1 MQLQITSN
9 AQKAEE
15 EKKLKDLE
23 AEWLKEE
30 TRLRKEEEEWARK
43 EKLRRQEHA
52 KRVRD
57 ASVKLREKKQAKER
71 NEELALEHQL
81 LQKLLEDTR
90 NQEKADVQR
99 KSDLREENLKFM
111 AYVAKNRKDE
121 QEREKKLEEM
131 IHEEMEVK
139 WQKDLAKYRL
149 EREAR
154 KKLLEN
160 VLDTRRQQIEEKSKL
175 LVVNLGMIMV
185 NLEITVPNLVM
196 THDSDVVSEIT
207 QNETS
212 SENEI
217 CLLDVVSSE
226 ITMVQK

>member
-1 MQLQITSN
+1 MLNVLCGFSFQVLQLQMTSN
-9 AQKAEE
+9 AQKSEE

-30 TRLRKEEEEWARK
+30 TRLRKEEEEWMKK
-43 EKLRRQEHA
+43 EKLKRQEHA

-57 ASVKLREKKQAKER
+57 ASIKLKQKKEVKER

-81 LQKLLEDTR
+81 LEKLLEDTR

-99 KSDLREENLKFM
+99 KSDLREENLRFM
-111 AYVAKNRKDE
+111 AYVAKNRKVE

-131 IHEEMEVK
+131 IHEEVEVK

-154 KKLLEN
+154 KKLLES
-160 VLDTRRQQIEEKSKL
+160 VLDTRQQQIGEKSKYVIVSGEL
-175 LVVNLGMIMV
+175 EMLMV
-185 NLEITVPNLVM
+185 KLEIVM
-196 THDSDVVSEIT
+196 I
-207 QNETS
+207 NW
-212 SENEI
+212 
-217 CLLDVVSSE
+217 
-226 ITMVQK
+226 

>member
-1 MQLQITSN
+1 MASN
-9 AQKAEE
+9 SQKAEE

-30 TRLRKEEEEWARK
+30 TRLRKQEEEWMRK
-43 EKLRRQEHA
+43 EKLKRQEHA

-57 ASVKLREKKQAKER
+57 ASIKLKEKKKTKER

-90 NQEKADVQR
+90 NQEMADVQR
-99 KSDLREENLKFM
+99 KSDLREENLRFM

-131 IHEEMEVK
+131 IQEEVEVK
-139 WQKDLAKYRL
+139 WQKDLAKYRA
-149 EREAR
+149 EKEAR

-160 VLDTRRQQIEEKSKL
+160 VLDTRQQQIGEKSKY
-175 LVVNLGMIMV
+175 VFVFDESG
-185 NLEITVPNLVM
+185 
-196 THDSDVVSEIT
+196 DD
-207 QNETS
+207 
-212 SENEI
+212 
-217 CLLDVVSSE
+217 
-226 ITMVQK
+226 

>member
-1 MQLQITSN
+1 MTSN

-30 TRLRKEEEEWARK
+30 TRLRKEEEEWMKK
-43 EKLRRQEHA
+43 EKLKRQEHA

-57 ASVKLREKKQAKER
+57 ASIKLKQKKEVKER

-81 LQKLLEDTR
+81 LEKLLEDTR

-99 KSDLREENLKFM
+99 KSDLREENLRFM
-111 AYVAKNRKDE
+111 AYVAKNRKVE

-131 IHEEMEVK
+131 IHEEVEVK

-154 KKLLEN
+154 KKLLGS
-160 VLDTRRQQIEEKSKL
+160 VLDTRRQQIGEKSKYII
-175 LVVNLGMIMV
+175 VSGECGDTYGEDGNCYDK
-185 NLEITVPNLVM
+185 LVM
-196 THDSDVVSEIT
+196 NVVRTVMMCGVGKKLRQERNYLRTI
-207 QNETS
+207 
-212 SENEI
+212 
-217 CLLDVVSSE
+217 
-226 ITMVQK
+226 

>member
-1 MQLQITSN
+1 M
-9 AQKAEE
+9 
-15 EKKLKDLE
+15 KDLE

-57 ASVKLREKKQAKER
+57 ASIKLKEKKQTKER

-81 LQKLLEDTR
+81 LQKLFEDTR

-99 KSDLREENLKFM
+99 KSDLREENLRFM

-212 SENEI
+212 SENGI

-226 ITMVQK
+226 ITLVQK

>member
-1 MQLQITSN
+1 MTSN

-30 TRLRKEEEEWARK
+30 TRLRKEEEEWMKK
-43 EKLRRQEHA
+43 EKLKRQEHA

-57 ASVKLREKKQAKER
+57 ASIKLKQKKEVKER

-81 LQKLLEDTR
+81 LEKLLEDTR

-99 KSDLREENLKFM
+99 KSDLREENLRFM
-111 AYVAKNRKDE
+111 AYVAKNRKVE

-131 IHEEMEVK
+131 IHEEVEVK

-154 KKLLEN
+154 KKLLES
-160 VLDTRRQQIEEKSKL
+160 VLDTRQQQIGEKSKY
-175 LVVNLGMIMV
+175 VI
-185 NLEITVPNLVM
+185 
-196 THDSDVVSEIT
+196 VSGE
-207 QNETS
+207 
-212 SENEI
+212 
-217 CLLDVVSSE
+217 CGDAYGDW
-226 ITMVQK
+226 

>member
-1 MQLQITSN
+1 M
-9 AQKAEE
+9 
-15 EKKLKDLE
+15 KDLE

-57 ASVKLREKKQAKER
+57 ASIKLKEKKQVKER

-90 NQEKADVQR
+90 KQEKADVQR
-99 KSDLREENLKFM
+99 KSDLREENLRFM

-121 QEREKKLEEM
+121 QEREKKLEKM
-131 IHEEMEVK
+131 IHEEVEVK

-175 LVVNLGMIMV
+175 L
-185 NLEITVPNLVM
+185 
-196 THDSDVVSEIT
+196 
-207 QNETS
+207 
-212 SENEI
+212 
-217 CLLDVVSSE
+217 LLCCYCRIQRESRDDYGESGDYYAE
-226 ITMVQK
+226 

>member
-1 MQLQITSN
+1 M
-9 AQKAEE
+9 
-15 EKKLKDLE
+15 KDLE

-57 ASVKLREKKQAKER
+57 ASIKLKEKKQAKER

-99 KSDLREENLKFM
+99 KSDLREENLRFM

-131 IHEEMEVK
+131 ICEEVEVK

-175 LVVNLGMIMV
+175 LVVNVGMIMV
-185 NLEITVPNLVM
+185 NLGDIMVNLEMIMVIWRLLRRIYWRRTTVMLLVR
-196 THDSDVVSEIT
+196 
-207 QNETS
+207 
-212 SENEI
+212 
-217 CLLDVVSSE
+217 
-226 ITMVQK
+226 

>member
-1 MQLQITSN
+1 M
-9 AQKAEE
+9 
-15 EKKLKDLE
+15 KDLE

-57 ASVKLREKKQAKER
+57 ASIKLKEKKQAKER

-99 KSDLREENLKFM
+99 KSDLREENLRFM

-131 IHEEMEVK
+131 ICEEVEVK

-175 LVVNLGMIMV
+175 LVVNVGMIMV
-185 NLEITVPNLVM
+185 NLGDIMVNLEMIMV
-196 THDSDVVSEIT
+196 IWR
-207 QNETS
+207 
-212 SENEI
+212 
-217 CLLDVVSSE
+217 LLRR
-226 ITMVQK
+226 IY

>member
-1 MQLQITSN
+1 
-9 AQKAEE
+9 
-15 EKKLKDLE
+15 
-23 AEWLKEE
+23 
-30 TRLRKEEEEWARK
+30 
-43 EKLRRQEHA
+43 
-52 KRVRD
+52 
-57 ASVKLREKKQAKER
+57 
-71 NEELALEHQL
+71 
-81 LQKLLEDTR
+81 
-90 NQEKADVQR
+90 
-99 KSDLREENLKFM
+99 
-111 AYVAKNRKDE
+111 
-121 QEREKKLEEM
+121 M
-131 IHEEMEVK
+131 IREEMEVK
-139 WQKDLAKYRL
+139 WQKDLDKYRL

-217 CLLDVVSSE
+217 CLLDE